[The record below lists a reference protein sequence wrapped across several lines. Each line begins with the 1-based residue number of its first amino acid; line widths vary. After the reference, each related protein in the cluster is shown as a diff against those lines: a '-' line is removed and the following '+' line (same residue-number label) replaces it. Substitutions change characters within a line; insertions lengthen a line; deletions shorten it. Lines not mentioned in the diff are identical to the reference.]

1 MLNMS
6 GNNVVGQP
14 WQKDD
19 LMTNVAYVV
28 CSIKRSGIICSA
40 ESVGTSPMT

>member
-14 WQKDD
+14 WQKDNV
-19 LMTNVAYVV
+19 TNAERV
-28 CSIKRSGIICSA
+28 INSA
-40 ESVGTSPMT
+40 KGA

>member
-19 LMTNVAYVV
+19 VMTNVAYVV
-28 CSIKRSGIICSA
+28 YSIKRSGIICCV
-40 ESVGTSPMT
+40 ESVVTSPMT